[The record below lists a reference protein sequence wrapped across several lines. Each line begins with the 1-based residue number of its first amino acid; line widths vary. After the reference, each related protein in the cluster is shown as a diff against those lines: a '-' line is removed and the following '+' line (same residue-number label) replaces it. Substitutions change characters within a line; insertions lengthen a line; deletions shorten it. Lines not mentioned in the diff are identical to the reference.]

1 MRRKWTTVSALAC
14 CLTVLCGLVAAC
26 GGAEGVSGGVAL
38 RFSWWGNEGRAKAT
52 EKAIAAFRRTHPG
65 ITVQTSFSSYEPY
78 KQKLATQAAGGDAP
92 DVMQLDYRQI
102 SQYAGSGI
110 LLDLAKRPELRRD
123 QMDPALLRT
132 GQLGGVQYAVPMARG
147 TQAIAYDST
156 LWAKAGAAE
165 PAATW
170 TWDDW
175 AAAWRKVAAAT
186 GKAGSTDPG
195 YSEDWFEVW
204 LRGKGKALYD
214 GGGIAF
220 TDEDLAEFWQWCT
233 TLRREGAVS
242 SARQTT
248 QMDGALDNTPMGRGN
263 AVSDPSWDAAS
274 SGYKSLVGDSVRIA
288 PMPVGPDGKP
298 GQYFKPAMLIGVSA
312 RSPHPAEA
320 AMLIDFLLNDPGA
333 GEVLGVSRGIPVNDG
348 VRAKVDP
355 GLKGFDRRIAD
366 LQKGLE
372 GRLALPPPAP
382 PKGDN
387 TLQSTFQRDYDQVSF
402 ERMSPLEAARDYLTE
417 AAAELKQ

>member
-1 MRRKWTTVSALAC
+1 MRRKWTTMSALAC
-14 CLTVLCGLVAAC
+14 CLIVLCGLVAAC
-26 GGAEGVSGGVAL
+26 DGAESASSGVVL
-38 RFSWWGNEGRAKAT
+38 RFSWWGNESRASAT
-52 EKAIAAFRRTHPG
+52 EKAIAAFRRSHPG
-65 ITVQTSFSSYEPY
+65 VTVQTSFSSYEPY

-102 SQYAGSGI
+102 SQYAGSGV
-110 LLDLAKRPELRRD
+110 LLDLGTRPELRRD

-132 GQLGGVQYAVPMARG
+132 GQFDGVQYAVPMARG
-147 TQAIAYDST
+147 TQAIAYDSK
-156 LWAKAGAAE
+156 LWAKAGIGE

-204 LRGKGKALYD
+204 LRGRGKALYD
-214 GGGIAF
+214 GGKIAF
-220 TDEDLAEFWQWCT
+220 TAEDLAGFWQWCT
-233 TLRREGAVS
+233 NLRRQGAVS

-248 QMDGALDNTPMGRGN
+248 QIDGALENTPMGRKN
-263 AVSDPSWDAAS
+263 AVSDPTWDAAS
-274 SGYKSLVGDSVRIA
+274 SAYKSLIGDGVRIG
-288 PMPVGPDGKP
+288 PMPAGPGGKP

-312 RSPHPAEA
+312 RSRHPKEA
-320 AMLIDFLLNDPGA
+320 AELIDFLLNDPGA
-333 GEVLGVSRGIPVNDG
+333 GEILGVTRGIPVNDL

-355 GLKGFDRRIAD
+355 ALKGFDRRIAD

-372 GRLALPPPAP
+372 GRLAPPPLAP

-402 ERMSPLEAARDYLTE
+402 ERMSPLEAARDYLVE
-417 AAAELKQ
+417 AAAELTR